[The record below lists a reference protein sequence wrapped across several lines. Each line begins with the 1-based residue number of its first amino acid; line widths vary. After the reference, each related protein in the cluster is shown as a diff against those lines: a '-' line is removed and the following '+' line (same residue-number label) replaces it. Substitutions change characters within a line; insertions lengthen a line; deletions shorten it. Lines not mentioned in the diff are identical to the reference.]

1 MSGKDSSMIKSK
13 FGLVLRNFVHGV
25 VRVSSDL
32 KLVDKNPAAEKLLLL
47 PRRGSNIGAY
57 IKDGGKCLVE
67 LEKRYGSVTPVVFK
81 GFTRD
86 LIAFAFREDSKNIL
100 ILFEPILSAYYTSC
114 IKKKVPRVVSFYSR
128 IILSIL
134 TDADTKGECHYAC
147 GYLGNIL
154 SYDEDGKTKFF
165 YNLEHAIPVIDKK
178 LRNIDFTKTI
188 IIVFGKFYNPKTTFL
203 DMRAVQY
210 LLSELLLTL
219 ELYGA
224 NNKASIYINQTEDSL
239 CFTVRD
245 KLSRKITKSDGY
257 YARIVTEILRLI
269 NVESEIK
276 LSKEGELVFFASVP
290 IVHDARYVHIP
301 QPLSEE
307 EMWGFLN
314 YCLDYFG
321 YGKNT

>member
-1 MSGKDSSMIKSK
+1 MIKSK
-13 FGLVLRNFVHGV
+13 FGSVLRNFVHGV
-25 VRVSSDL
+25 VRVSDDL
-32 KLVDKNPAAEKLLLL
+32 KLIDKNPAVEKLLSL

-57 IKDGGKCLVE
+57 MKDGGKCLVS

-81 GFTRD
+81 GFTID
-86 LIAFAFREDSKNIL
+86 FNAFAFREDSKNIL

-114 IKKKVPRVVSFYSR
+114 VKKTVPRLVSFYSKV
-128 IILSIL
+128 ILSIL

-147 GYLGNIL
+147 GYLSNIL
-154 SYDEDGKTKFF
+154 SYDEDGITPFF
-165 YNLEHAIPVIDKK
+165 YSLNNAIPVIDTK

-188 IIVFGKFYNPKTTFL
+188 TIVFDKNHNEKTTFV
-203 DMRAVQY
+203 DMRTVQY

-224 NNKASIYINQTEDSL
+224 NDKSSIYINQTEDSL

-245 KLSRKITKSDGY
+245 KLNREITKSDGY

-276 LSKEGELVFFASVP
+276 LSKDGELVFFASVP
-290 IVHDARYVHIP
+290 IIHDVRFIHIP
-301 QPLSEE
+301 QPLDEE
-307 EMWGFLN
+307 EMWGFFD